1 MILLLLKTRTSHP
14 KWVRLELPKIRQRG
28 RGIDT
33 SFRTLV
39 FLTCV
44 WIFCKNL
51 INLGKRNC
59 KIRTF
64 IAPKYVDVKLK
75 RALLYLIVLTFYSE
89 NWKILMLQSWN
100 YFSQCHF
107 FKTFT
112 WTFRLL
118 WRLTFGTLRLKYKQ
132 TLQMLQTKFQEKG
145 RQSRMRCH
153 YDQMHKKINFWTL
166 LLFKIFERF
175 WS

>member
-1 MILLLLKTRTSHP
+1 MTLLLIRTRTSHP
-14 KWVRLELPKIRQRG
+14 KWVRLELPRIRQRD

-44 WIFCKNL
+44 WIFCKNV
-51 INLGKRNC
+51 INWERANIKSVHLRPNVETPNGLKL
-59 KIRTF
+59 
-64 IAPKYVDVKLK
+64 YV
-75 RALLYLIVLTFYSE
+75 IVLTFCFE
-89 NWKILMLQSWN
+89 NQKILMLQSWS

-145 RQSRMRCH
+145 RQSRMRCLCT
-153 YDQMHKKINFWTL
+153 MTKCIKKSNFSTL
-166 LLFKIFERF
+166 L
-175 WS
+175 